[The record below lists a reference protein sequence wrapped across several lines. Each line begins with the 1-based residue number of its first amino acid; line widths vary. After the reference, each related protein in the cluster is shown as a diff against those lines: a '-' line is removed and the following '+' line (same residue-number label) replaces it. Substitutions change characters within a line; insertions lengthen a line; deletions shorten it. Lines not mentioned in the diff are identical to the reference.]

1 MNRRV
6 VVTGMSGVTAFGN
19 DWQSVEPKLRDCQNA
34 TQYMP
39 SYEQYDGLNT
49 KLAAPILDFELPKH
63 YKRKQVRGMGR
74 VSKLATVATENA
86 LSQAGLIGNDVLT
99 NGQTGIAY
107 GSSTGSTDAIG
118 AFGVMLNEK
127 TTKAITATTY
137 VQMMPHTTAVNVGL
151 FFGLKGRVIP
161 TSSACT
167 SGSQAIGYAYEAIKH
182 GYQTVMVAGGAEEL
196 CPTESAVFD
205 TLFATSLKNEDPK
218 STPRPYDSDR
228 DGLVIGEG
236 AGTLVLEEYEHAVA
250 RGAKIYAEIIGF
262 ASNCDAAHVTQP
274 QMETMQICMEMA
286 MQNAG
291 IPAEKI
297 DYVSAHG
304 TATDR
309 GDIAESNA
317 TANALGKVPISS
329 LKSYFGHTLGA
340 CGAIEAWLGLEMMH
354 TGWFNPTLNLENL
367 DEQCGDLDYIAGQGR
382 ELDVKYLMSNNFAF
396 GGINTSIIFKK
407 MQCP

>member
-1 MNRRV
+1 MSRRV

-19 DWQSVEPKLRDCQNA
+19 DWSAVEPKLRDCQNA

-49 KLAAPILDFELPKH
+49 KLAAPVTDFELPKH

-118 AFGVMLNEK
+118 AFGVMLNDK

-151 FFGLKGRVIP
+151 FFGLKGRVIT

-205 TLFATSLKNEDPK
+205 TLFATSLKNDAPK
-218 STPRPYDSDR
+218 STPRPYDTER

-286 MQNAG
+286 LQNAG
-291 IPAEKI
+291 ISADQI

-340 CGAIEAWLGLEMMH
+340 CGAIEAWLSLEMMH
-354 TGWFNPTLNLENL
+354 GGWFNPTLNLENL
-367 DEQCGDLDYIAGQGR
+367 DPQCGDLDYISGQGR
-382 ELDVKYLMSNNFAF
+382 ELNVEYLMSNNFAF
-396 GGINTSIIFKK
+396 GGINTSLIFKK
-407 MQCP
+407 I

>member
-19 DWQSVEPKLRDCQNA
+19 DWNSVEPKLRDCQNA
-34 TQYMP
+34 TQYMA

-49 KLAAPILDFELPKH
+49 KLAAPVPDFQLPKH

-86 LSQAGLIGNDVLT
+86 LDQAGLLGNAVLT

-118 AFGVMLNEK
+118 AFGVMLNDK

-205 TLFATSLKNEDPK
+205 TLFATSLKNEAPQ
-218 STPRPYDSDR
+218 STPRPYDTDR

-236 AGTLVLEEYEHAVA
+236 AGTLVLEEYDHAVA

-274 QMETMQICMEMA
+274 QMDTMQICMEMA
-286 MQNAG
+286 LQNAG
-291 IPAEKI
+291 LPADKI

-304 TATDR
+304 TATER

-317 TANALGKVPISS
+317 TANALGRVPISS

-354 TGWFNPTLNLENL
+354 SGWFNPTLNLDNI
-367 DEQCGDLDYIAGQGR
+367 DAQCGDLDYITGQGR

-407 MQCP
+407 L

>member
-1 MNRRV
+1 MSRRV

-291 IPAEKI
+291 ITAEKI

-407 MQCP
+407 V

>member
-1 MNRRV
+1 MSRRV

-49 KLAAPILDFELPKH
+49 KLAAPILDFDLPKH

-286 MQNAG
+286 LQNAG

-407 MQCP
+407 M

>member
-1 MNRRV
+1 MSRRV

-19 DWQSVEPKLRDCQNA
+19 DWSAVEPKLRDCQNA

-49 KLAAPILDFELPKH
+49 KLAAPVIDFELPKH

-86 LSQAGLIGNDVLT
+86 LNQAGLIGNEVLT

-151 FFGLKGRVIP
+151 FFGLRGRVIP

-205 TLFATSLKNEDPK
+205 TLFATSLKNEEPK
-218 STPRPYDSDR
+218 STPRPYDTDR

-250 RGAKIYAEIIGF
+250 RGATIYAEIIGF

-286 MQNAG
+286 LQNAG
-291 IPAEKI
+291 IPADKI

-340 CGAIEAWLGLEMMH
+340 CGAIEAWLSLEMMH
-354 TGWFNPTLNLENL
+354 TGWFSPTLNLDNL
-367 DEQCGDLDYIAGQGR
+367 DPQCGDLDYLSGQGR
-382 ELDVKYLMSNNFAF
+382 ELKVEYLMSNNFAF

-407 MQCP
+407 I